1 MKGALTWPPLI
12 VFAILYVPN
21 NYGLGDYG
29 KMPPEIADSAWSAGF
44 VALAASYVAHLRQN
58 ERLALALVFTVAALA
73 VVVTVNRV
81 SLLVQ
86 LLHVQHGLDGWLL
99 LQTGI
104 VIWAD
109 NVLIFSLLYW
119 ALDRGGPAARARG
132 ATPAD
137 WLFPESASSDAK
149 RPQNY
154 IDYLCLAFNTST
166 AFSPTDVVT
175 LSTRARALMC
185 VQSAISLVTLAVV
198 AARAVNILT

>member
-1 MKGALTWPPLI
+1 
-12 VFAILYVPN
+12 
-21 NYGLGDYG
+21 
-29 KMPPEIADSAWSAGF
+29 
-44 VALAASYVAHLRQN
+44 
-58 ERLALALVFTVAALA
+58 
-73 VVVTVNRV
+73 V

-119 ALDRGGPAARARG
+119 ALDRGGPAARTLG
-132 ATPAD
+132 ANPTD
-137 WLFPESASSDAK
+137 WLFPEAASIDAK
-149 RPQNY
+149 RVPNY
-154 IDYLCLAFNTST
+154 VDYLCLAFNTST

-185 VQSAISLVTLAVV
+185 AQSAISLATLAIV